1 MNLRQRLD
9 NLPRRAETAR
19 RPADPAG
26 YRAAGGQP
34 GVHQRRLLDFP
45 GERRPQAMQTIGR
58 LIANPALSQ
67 PALSSPQT
75 AEVLLRQ
82 LNDYQPLRAAA
93 LYDSNGL
100 MLADLQRGDTLKLP
114 ARLDRLEHWRR
125 GEYRLNALI
134 ELPQE
139 NARPGYLL
147 LVASGE
153 LPSAFYTG
161 TLTASLAILGVSV
174 LLWLLVA
181 QQIRRLITRPIRDLE
196 ELSRQVTREENYALR
211 APARQRRRDR
221 PPGRRVQHYADSHR
235 GPRAA
240 AQARPRRCPGS
251 GRAGP
256 EPGRGNPPLEPQAGT
271 GSTGARRQDRE
282 KLTGFQ
288 HYSTASST
296 PCLRR

>member
-9 NLPRRAETAR
+9 NLPV
-19 RPADPAG
+19 G
-26 YRAAGGQP
+26 QKLLAA
-34 GVHQRRLLDFP
+34 LLILLATVLLVANLAFISAAYWISQ
-45 GERRPQAMQTIGR
+45 ESVAPQAMQTIGR

-181 QQIRRLITRPIRDLE
+181 QQIRRLITRPIRD
-196 ELSRQVTREENYALR
+196 SRNCRGR
-211 APARQRRRDR
+211 SPARRTT
-221 PPGRRVQHYADSHR
+221 PSAPS
-235 GPRAA
+235 AA
-240 AQARPRRCPGS
+240 
-251 GRAGP
+251 
-256 EPGRGNPPLEPQAGT
+256 
-271 GSTGARRQDRE
+271 
-282 KLTGFQ
+282 
-288 HYSTASST
+288 TATRSAAWPTRST
-296 PCLRR
+296 PC